1 MPRKIKVSDITPE
14 NNEKDPVNDEV
25 EAIKDN
31 GGDTSSPSDVKG
43 KALPSTEPVEETQE
57 KQEEKVEETIIE
69 TPQDIPQ
76 ETPTE
81 IVEEVKEVTKTRKQE
96 LKQCPK
102 CKKWLTAKTLFYFH
116 QCTKNDV
123 PKAKRRPKKVIL
135 KDIEDKNGGDT
146 NIPSDE
152 KGKALLSP
160 PTPPPQKVKLER
172 QTNEIVEQSEKF
184 LNSLS
189 TDKIDYTPK
198 VEMSYEDM
206 RRERIK
212 QRIEQRSIKIKNLFS
227 NAI

>member
-1 MPRKIKVSDITPE
+1 MPRKIKVLDITPE

-25 EAIKDN
+25 EVIKE
-31 GGDTSSPSDVKG
+31 
-43 KALPSTEPVEETQE
+43 TEPVEETQE

-76 ETPTE
+76 LEGQTPTE

-135 KDIEDKNGGDT
+135 KDIEDT
-146 NIPSDE
+146 SD
-152 KGKALLSP
+152 KP

-172 QTNEIVEQSEKF
+172 QTNGIVEKGENF
-184 LNSLS
+184 LKSLS

-198 VEMSYEDM
+198 VEISYEDM

>member
-1 MPRKIKVSDITPE
+1 MPRKIKVSDITTE

-25 EAIKDN
+25 EAIKE
-31 GGDTSSPSDVKG
+31 
-43 KALPSTEPVEETQE
+43 TEPVEETQE
-57 KQEEKVEETIIE
+57 KQEEKVEETTIE
-69 TPQDIPQ
+69 APQEIPQ

-102 CKKWLTAKTLFYFH
+102 CKKWLAAKTLFYFH

-135 KDIEDKNGGDT
+135 KDIEDTSDK
-146 NIPSDE
+146 PS
-152 KGKALLSP
+152 
-160 PTPPPQKVKLER
+160 TPPPQKVKLER
-172 QTNEIVEQSEKF
+172 QTNEIVEKGENF
-184 LNSLS
+184 LKSLS

-198 VEMSYEDM
+198 VEISYEDM

-212 QRIEQRSIKIKNLFS
+212 QRIEQRSVKIKNLFS
-227 NAI
+227 SAI